1 MTSPRPLVERKQRQA
16 RQRIIEAAQELFQE
30 RGFDGVSVGDI
41 AERAEVGRTTFF
53 RHFRDKQEVVFAREQ
68 ELLGLVAAAG
78 ETDQAGDAPPPRSV
92 TEAVE
97 QLGPVL
103 LALCTRATAD
113 PAGYASHYALI
124 EQHPELRDRDAAK
137 MRQLGEKLSEL
148 LVRRG
153 ADEATAVLA
162 GHIALACFQT
172 ARRLGNNPLTLV
184 DDTRAALAR
193 ALTLGTG
200 TSAPAP

>member
-1 MTSPRPLVERKQRQA
+1 MTSSRPLVERKQRQA
-16 RQRIIEAAQELFQE
+16 RQRIIEAAQELFHE
-30 RGFDGVSVGDI
+30 HGFNGVSVGDI

-68 ELLGLVAAAG
+68 ELLDTITAAG
-78 ETDQAGDAPPPRSV
+78 RADDAAPPRSV

-97 QLGPVL
+97 QLGPIL
-103 LALCTRATAD
+103 LTLCARASVD
-113 PAGYASHYALI
+113 PKGYTDHFALI

-137 MRQLGEKLSEL
+137 VQQVGDRLSEL

-162 GHIALACFQT
+162 GQIALACFRT
-172 ARRLGNNPLTLV
+172 ARRLGNNPHTLV
-184 DDTRAALAR
+184 DDTRAALTRTLA
-193 ALTLGTG
+193 LGTG
-200 TSAPAP
+200 ATGTTTR

>member
-1 MTSPRPLVERKQRQA
+1 
-16 RQRIIEAAQELFQE
+16 
-30 RGFDGVSVGDI
+30 
-41 AERAEVGRTTFF
+41 
-53 RHFRDKQEVVFAREQ
+53 
-68 ELLGLVAAAG
+68 
-78 ETDQAGDAPPPRSV
+78 
-92 TEAVE
+92 
-97 QLGPVL
+97 
-103 LALCTRATAD
+103 
-113 PAGYASHYALI
+113 
-124 EQHPELRDRDAAK
+124 